1 MQQPDKDSI
10 KAAKTRS
17 AHGQPV
23 TEQTPLIDGTTV
35 IEDEVVASI
44 AGFAAGK
51 VKGVESL
58 GKSSIASSVI
68 HHIKSAEDNAG
79 TGVKVEVG
87 KREAII
93 NLELNVMYGYY
104 IPDIVDE
111 VRSNVASSLMEITG
125 LMAKEIN
132 IRIVGI
138 KFSDTKRKTG

>member
-1 MQQPDKDSI
+1 MQQPDEDSI
-10 KAAKTRS
+10 IATKTRS
-17 AHGQPV
+17 AHGKSV
-23 TEQTPLIDGTTV
+23 TEQMLLIDGTTV

-51 VKGVESL
+51 VKGIDSL
-58 GKSSIASSVI
+58 GKSSIASAVAQ
-68 HHIKSAEDNAG
+68 HIKSAEDNAH

-93 NLELNVMYGYY
+93 NLELGVMYGYY

>member
-1 MQQPDKDSI
+1 MQQPDVDSI
-10 KAAKTRS
+10 RAAKTSS
-17 AHGQPV
+17 ANSKSV
-23 TEQTPLIDGTTV
+23 TEQKLLVDGTTV
-35 IEDEVVASI
+35 IEDDVVASI

-51 VKGVESL
+51 VEGIESL
-58 GKSSIASSVI
+58 GKSSITGSLAR
-68 HHIKSAEDNAG
+68 HIKSGEDNARAC
-79 TGVKVEVG
+79 VKVEVG

-93 NLELNVMYGYY
+93 NLELCVMYGYY
-104 IPDIVDE
+104 IPDIVDA